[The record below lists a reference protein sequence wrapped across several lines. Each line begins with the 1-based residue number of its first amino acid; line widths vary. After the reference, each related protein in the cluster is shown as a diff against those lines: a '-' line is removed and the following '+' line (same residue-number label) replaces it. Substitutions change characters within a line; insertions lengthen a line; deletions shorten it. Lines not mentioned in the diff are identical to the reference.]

1 MIYNQALVAH
11 LQKQRNDALDF
22 AAQVVAEKAVLQERI
37 EKLQAE
43 LKDAD
48 ERRS

>member
-22 AAQVVAEKAVLQERI
+22 AAQVVAEKAALQEKI
-37 EKLQAE
+37 DTLQAD

-48 ERRS
+48 ERSS